1 MWIKITFL
9 YIIVEPRL
17 PMTNQYTTST
27 WAQLILNQKFTAVK
41 LNKKY
46 KENTSVVWGKYYEQP
61 VRATRYEVSY
71 ELRVEYT
78 ATQKTIII

>member
-1 MWIKITFL
+1 
-9 YIIVEPRL
+9 
-17 PMTNQYTTST
+17 MTNQYTTST

-46 KENTSVVWGKYYEQP
+46 KENTYGVWGKYYEQP
-61 VRATRYEVSY
+61 VRATRYED